1 MRCVRRP
8 GDAVKCGGVG
18 RGFSVVGRVHPVRVE
33 SQSLVG
39 FAQTARALA
48 AGARAAG
55 LVVPAF
61 RTPPKRPD
69 AVRTIRQL
77 PGGAVVAVRVR
88 GRSSAEIVADMVEGV
103 VRANGLTGE
112 AATRWRNALLAAVM
126 DPPATRG
133 SAAA

>member
-1 MRCVRRP
+1 
-8 GDAVKCGGVG
+8 
-18 RGFSVVGRVHPVRVE
+18 VRVE

-61 RTPPKRPD
+61 RTPPKRSD
-69 AVRTIRQL
+69 AVRTIRKL

-88 GRSSAEIVADMVEGV
+88 DRPRAEVVGDMVEGV
-103 VRANGLTGE
+103 VRANGLSGE
-112 AATRWRNALLAAVM
+112 AATRLRTALLEAVLG
-126 DPPATRG
+126 DPMTLRP
-133 SAAA
+133 AAA

>member
-1 MRCVRRP
+1 M
-8 GDAVKCGGVG
+8 
-18 RGFSVVGRVHPVRVE
+18 RVE
-33 SQSLVG
+33 SSQSLVG

-48 AGARAAG
+48 AAARAAG
-55 LVVPAF
+55 LQVPAF

-69 AVRTIRQL
+69 AMRTIRTL

-88 GRSSAEIVADMVEGV
+88 DRPRADVIADMVEGV

-112 AATRWRNALLAAVM
+112 AATRMRTALLGAFV
-126 DPPATRG
+126 DVPGTPR

>member
-1 MRCVRRP
+1 
-8 GDAVKCGGVG
+8 
-18 RGFSVVGRVHPVRVE
+18 VE

-61 RTPPKRPD
+61 RTPPERAD
-69 AVRTIRQL
+69 AVRTIRKL
-77 PGGAVVAVRVR
+77 PGGTVVAVRVR
-88 GRSSAEIVADMVEGV
+88 GRSRVDVVGDMVEGV
-103 VRANGLTGE
+103 VQANGLAGE
-112 AATRWRNALLAAVM
+112 AATRLRTALLEAVLGR
-126 DPPATRG
+126 PKTPH

>member
-1 MRCVRRP
+1 
-8 GDAVKCGGVG
+8 
-18 RGFSVVGRVHPVRVE
+18 VHACRVE

-55 LVVPAF
+55 LLVPAF
-61 RTPPKRPD
+61 RTPPKRTD
-69 AVRTIRQL
+69 ALRTIRKL

-88 GRSSAEIVADMVEGV
+88 DRPRAEVVGDMVEGV
-103 VRANGLTGE
+103 VQANGLSGE
-112 AATRWRNALLAAVM
+112 AATRMRTALLAAVL
-126 DPPATRG
+126 DCPQTPT

>member
-1 MRCVRRP
+1 
-8 GDAVKCGGVG
+8 
-18 RGFSVVGRVHPVRVE
+18 VE
-33 SQSLVG
+33 SPSLVG

-69 AVRTIRQL
+69 AMRTIRRL

-88 GRSSAEIVADMVEGV
+88 GRSRAEIVADMVEGV
-103 VRANGLTGE
+103 IRINGLQGE
-112 AATRWRNALLAAVM
+112 AATRIRTALLAAVLE
-126 DPPATRG
+126 PPSAT
-133 SAAA
+133 SSPAAA

>member
-1 MRCVRRP
+1 
-8 GDAVKCGGVG
+8 
-18 RGFSVVGRVHPVRVE
+18 VHALDVE

-55 LVVPAF
+55 LLVPAF
-61 RTPPKRPD
+61 RTPPKRTD
-69 AVRTIRQL
+69 AIRTIRKL

-88 GRSSAEIVADMVEGV
+88 DRPRTEVAADMVEGV
-103 VRANGLTGE
+103 LQANNLSGE
-112 AATRWRNALLAAVM
+112 AATRMRTALLAAVLET
-126 DPPATRG
+126 PT

>member
-1 MRCVRRP
+1 M
-8 GDAVKCGGVG
+8 
-18 RGFSVVGRVHPVRVE
+18 E

-61 RTPPKRPD
+61 RTPPKRAD
-69 AVRTIRQL
+69 AVRTIRRL

-88 GRSSAEIVADMVEGV
+88 DRTPVDVVGDMVEGV
-103 VRANGLTGE
+103 MQANDLSGE
-112 AATRWRNALLAAVM
+112 AATRMRTALLEAVLGR
-126 DPPATRG
+126 PETPR

>member
-1 MRCVRRP
+1 MHA
-8 GDAVKCGGVG
+8 G
-18 RGFSVVGRVHPVRVE
+18 RVE
-33 SQSLVG
+33 SPSLVG

-61 RTPPKRPD
+61 RTPPKRQD
-69 AVRTIRQL
+69 VMRTIRTL

-88 GRSSAEIVADMVEGV
+88 GRTRAEVVGDMVEGV

-112 AATRWRNALLAAVM
+112 AATRIRTALIAAVEE
-126 DPPATRG
+126 PPATRG

>member
-1 MRCVRRP
+1 MHA
-8 GDAVKCGGVG
+8 G
-18 RGFSVVGRVHPVRVE
+18 RVE
-33 SQSLVG
+33 SPSLIG

-69 AVRTIRQL
+69 AMRTIRTL

-88 GRSSAEIVADMVEGV
+88 GRTRAEVVGDMVEGV
-103 VRANGLTGE
+103 VRANGLQGE
-112 AATRWRNALLAAVM
+112 AATRIRTALIAAVLE
-126 DPPATRG
+126 PAATPG

>member
-1 MRCVRRP
+1 MHAWP
-8 GDAVKCGGVG
+8 
-18 RGFSVVGRVHPVRVE
+18 VE

-55 LVVPAF
+55 LIVPAF
-61 RTPPKRPD
+61 RTPPRRPD
-69 AVRTIRQL
+69 AVRTIRRL

-88 GRSSAEIVADMVEGV
+88 DRPLAEVVGDMVEGV
-103 VRANGLTGE
+103 VQANGLTGE
-112 AATRWRNALLAAVM
+112 AATRLRTALLAAVLER
-126 DPPATRG
+126 PETPH